1 MDIAAK
7 IIAALQKAL
16 VELGIEGVTPSL
28 EHPADLTHGDYATSV
43 ALVASKAAKKNP
55 KVLAEELVAA
65 LGTIDGVEKIE
76 VAGPGFINFS
86 LSRKFF
92 TTSVADIVAVGSDWG
107 KNGQLKG
114 KRVMVEYANPN
125 TFKEMHI
132 GHMMSTIIGE
142 AVSRLV
148 ENAGAD
154 TYRET
159 YQGDIG
165 PQVAKALWGLKKRG
179 VTEPHDIAEIG
190 AAYADGS
197 KAYEES
203 EESKKEIN
211 EINKALYVG
220 EGPLYEEYKD
230 LWAAGHKTSMQ
241 EFATMYAA
249 LGTEFKRNFLET
261 EVYRRGIELVHE
273 GKEKGI
279 FEESDGALVYKGE
292 KVGLHTR
299 VFITKAGTPT
309 YEGKE
314 LALAFFKQDTWAHD
328 RAIILTANE
337 QAEYFKVVLAALA
350 EFAPEIAKKIVHIP
364 HGFLKLTTGKMS
376 SRDGNV
382 ITASALIT
390 DVVKSVQT
398 KNEDSAVAH
407 DVAVGAIK
415 YSILR
420 QGIGA
425 DVIFDMASSLST
437 EGDSGPYLQYSHTRA
452 LSVLAKAKEE
462 KVSTSAT
469 MPPDKIDDLERVLYR
484 FPEVVARA
492 TEEYEPHY
500 VTTYLTELAGLFNS
514 WYAREKIVDTHDPHS
529 SYKVALTQAFAT
541 TMKNGLWLLG
551 ITAPERM

>member
-7 IIAALQKAL
+7 IVAALSKAL
-16 VELGIEGVTPSL
+16 VELGVEGVTPTL
-28 EHPADLTHGDYATSV
+28 EHPAELAHGDWATNV
-43 ALVASKAAKKNP
+43 ALAAAKAAKKNP
-55 KVLAEELVAA
+55 KKLAEELVEK

-76 VAGPGFINFS
+76 VAGPGFINFY

-92 TTSVADIVAVGSDWG
+92 ATTVADIVAVGPEWG
-107 KNGQLKG
+107 KNAALKG

-142 AVSRLV
+142 AVSRLI

-165 PQVAKALWGLKKRG
+165 PQVAKALWGLRKRG

-197 KAYEES
+197 RAYDES
-203 EESKKEIN
+203 EESKKEIT

-220 EGPLYEEYKD
+220 EGTLYEEYKD
-230 LWAAGHKTSMQ
+230 LWAVGHKTSMQ
-241 EFATMYAA
+241 EFASVYAL

-261 EVYRRGIELVHE
+261 EVYKRGVELVEE

-299 VFITKAGTPT
+299 VFVTKAGTPT

-314 LALAFFKQDTWAHD
+314 LALAFFKEDTWAHD
-328 RAIILTANE
+328 MAVILTANE
-337 QAEYFKVVLAALA
+337 QAEYFKVVLAALS
-350 EFAPEIAKKIVHIP
+350 EFAPEVAKKIVHLP

-382 ITASALIT
+382 ITAKGLIA
-390 DVVKSVQT
+390 DVLENVQT
-398 KNEDSAVAH
+398 KNEDSVVAQ
-407 DVAVGAIK
+407 DVAIGAIK
-415 YSILR
+415 YSILK

-425 DVIFDMASSLST
+425 DVVFDMGQSLSID
-437 EGDSGPYLQYSHTRA
+437 GDSGPYLQYAHTRA

-462 KVSTSAT
+462 KIAPSPSMA
-469 MPPDKIDDLERVLYR
+469 PDKITDLERVLYR
-484 FPEVVARA
+484 FPEVVMRA
-492 TEEYEPHY
+492 TESYEPHH
-500 VTTYLTELAGLFNS
+500 VTTYLTELAGMFNS
-514 WYAREKIVDTHDPHS
+514 WYAKEKIVDTHDPHS
-529 SYKVALTQAFAT
+529 PYKVALTQAFAT

-551 ITAPERM
+551 IKAPERM